1 MAEAH
6 LARLHL
12 DLSRAR
18 TATDFLES
26 YANTTGRELENFQ
39 EGTLRSRL
47 AADRTEQADILWTLT
62 MDMASALREAASW
75 ATYFDVDRAFGLLQ
89 RAGFLYQSAGLAF
102 GSFLLTIAGSPP
114 TDEFSR
120 DAALLAQLHGEAGS
134 SDLGE
139 IPSALYHP
147 QQQAYLLLA
156 YAGMADSLLR
166 SQREDG
172 PSGALDNRRSLHS
185 IAERSPNRQGVLPF
199 GALGTPV
206 RVVWDIG
213 VRLLEPTGE
222 NPESVDVVARHLIR
236 LCSRYGEMMDL
247 ARVNDYLWD
256 NGAAPVDVGDIDV
269 MGITALCT
277 SHFGFGEMTEAVVR
291 GGLDSSSVSFIP
303 FDLGREMAE
312 LSARRFGI

>member
-1 MAEAH
+1 
-6 LARLHL
+6 
-12 DLSRAR
+12 
-18 TATDFLES
+18 
-26 YANTTGRELENFQ
+26 
-39 EGTLRSRL
+39 
-47 AADRTEQADILWTLT
+47 
-62 MDMASALREAASW
+62 
-75 ATYFDVDRAFGLLQ
+75 
-89 RAGFLYQSAGLAF
+89 
-102 GSFLLTIAGSPP
+102 
-114 TDEFSR
+114 
-120 DAALLAQLHGEAGS
+120 
-134 SDLGE
+134 
-139 IPSALYHP
+139 
-147 QQQAYLLLA
+147 
-156 YAGMADSLLR
+156 MADSLLR